1 VREVR
6 DGSRSCFDSRY
17 GVLWQSS
24 TSPIVSDR
32 VIPTF
37 LQRHESQILSLGFA
51 NSGVTKLTT
60 LQPKKYGGQT
70 RCGFQPSSK
79 DLEHMSSDSTEFSSE
94 TEHELASLWQQVL
107 NTDSLPRPSD
117 DFFSL
122 GGDSVAM
129 IMAELRIKEEFS
141 VDLPEGAMLG
151 ISSLRELSQLIEKS
165 R

>member
-1 VREVR
+1 
-6 DGSRSCFDSRY
+6 
-17 GVLWQSS
+17 
-24 TSPIVSDR
+24 
-32 VIPTF
+32 
-37 LQRHESQILSLGFA
+37 
-51 NSGVTKLTT
+51 
-60 LQPKKYGGQT
+60 
-70 RCGFQPSSK
+70 
-79 DLEHMSSDSTEFSSE
+79 MSSEFTEFSTE

-151 ISSLRELSQLIEKS
+151 VSSLRELSQLIEKS